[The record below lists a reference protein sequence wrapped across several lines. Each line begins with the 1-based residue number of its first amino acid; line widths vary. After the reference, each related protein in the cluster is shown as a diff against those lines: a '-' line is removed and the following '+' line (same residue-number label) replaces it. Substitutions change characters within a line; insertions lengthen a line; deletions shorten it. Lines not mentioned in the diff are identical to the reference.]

1 LQYTWNKG
9 RLKCLV
15 HDLKNEG
22 IVKAKAK
29 GKYKER
35 KATARAKSNKVKEL
49 IESGM
54 TRQAVADKLDIGVAS
69 VYRILKRD

>member
-1 LQYTWNKG
+1 MLGNEFETNLRKERQ
-9 RLKCLV
+9 L
-15 HDLKNEG
+15 EG
-22 IVKAKAK
+22 IAKAKAK

-54 TRQAVADKLDIGVAS
+54 TRQTVADKLDIGVAS
-69 VYRILKRD
+69 VY